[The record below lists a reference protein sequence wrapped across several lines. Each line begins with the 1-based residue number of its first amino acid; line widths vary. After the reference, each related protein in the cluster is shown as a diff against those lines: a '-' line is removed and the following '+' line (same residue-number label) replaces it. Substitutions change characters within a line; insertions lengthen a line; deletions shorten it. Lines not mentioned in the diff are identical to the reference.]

1 MSHAHPD
8 RPSSS
13 AWAGRTFRATPIGVV
28 RRSDGLAS
36 SSHGAFLDPAVPSE
50 LVIDEQWTPDLAGIE
65 EFSHLVALFWFD
77 GVAPRRQP
85 GHLLRPEGRDD
96 MPEIGFFATRTP
108 RRPNPITICCPR
120 LLRRDGNRLVVTGL
134 DAWDGTPVLDVK
146 GYLPRDEQR
155 ADASIPGW
163 QLRLNAIHE
172 RERGQ
177 G

>member
-1 MSHAHPD
+1 MRHESPNHQP
-8 RPSSS
+8 SS
-13 AWAGRTFRATPIGVV
+13 AWAGRAFRAAPIGVV
-28 RRSDGLAS
+28 RRSDGATS
-36 SSHGAFLDPAVPSE
+36 AAHGAFLDPAVPSE
-50 LVIDEQWTPDLAGIE
+50 IIIDERWTPDLTGIE

-77 GVAPRRQP
+77 GTVRRREP
-85 GHLLRPEGRDD
+85 GQLMRPEGRDD

-155 ADASIPGW
+155 SDATIPGW

-172 RERGQ
+172 RERDQ
-177 G
+177 R